1 MALSQTSRLRGGQP
15 ALSTDVQCEQDAAR
29 LRWPDDASRPAAA
42 AAHGVDDSSP
52 DLRCHSPPVG
62 SALLAAFGREPWSPE
77 VTPLCPQ
84 PRRPL
89 TLFQGLPCSP
99 GPPSPRIP
107 PSPGLLLSSGA
118 PSPGPPGLERSGTA
132 DPAEAR
138 LGPPP
143 GLSQGPVPDL
153 CELLGLSTR
162 KAEQSVEQHRL
173 RSSQSV
179 GAFSSQSTSAG
190 PTPSPEELAMFRMS
204 LQASPFSTSPFSAI
218 WSEAA
223 WADAPGDF
231 SALGAHAAALP
242 PMPPWS
248 TSTFSPSP
256 SRGGCCGG
264 GCCGSGGCCGGSS
277 NGCGGCGCGGCE
289 GLAGA
294 TSLGHRFDV
303 AEATARCCG
312 GLWPHDAPRGLPSFG
327 CDAGP
332 LATAWATGAGHHPV
346 ALGHVDSFLAR
357 SSLQGREPTPQLQR
371 VSPTPPPPAPP
382 QRPPSRQLQSPS
394 LGGGRSGGGGARGS
408 SDRTAQAFPKEVVTA
423 MSRTQAGSK
432 LLQQRLLKGHPTVI
446 GEILEGIEVDLPELM
461 CHMYG
466 NYLCSASFQ
475 ACSVGQRMS
484 MLKVA
489 LQHLP
494 TVATDKWGTHAMQ
507 SLISLVCTEEEGNL
521 LIPALRE
528 HIVELS
534 CDPNGAHVV
543 QRALMSFGDLCPDSV
558 LEQVAMSLRIVA
570 HSPHGLC
577 VLKKCITQSRLGP
590 SQQRLLSELARHAVD
605 LAQGPYGNYAVQH
618 ALDEWGGERCRPILE
633 AMRTHLVQ
641 LAGHRFSLNVVER
654 ALRVA
659 PADLQERLA
668 DELFS
673 PGQGLCRDVVRRL
686 VQAAPAA
693 AGRPGGSEQA
703 AGGAVTG
710 AATGACVGPRAP
722 PGLDGGPET
731 RRRGQR
737 SRRAG
742 GGGGGGGAGMELPA
756 AVGSVAGGE
765 GIAGANGRHGVG
777 PRQQAR
783 APR

>member
-1 MALSQTSRLRGGQP
+1 
-15 ALSTDVQCEQDAAR
+15 
-29 LRWPDDASRPAAA
+29 
-42 AAHGVDDSSP
+42 
-52 DLRCHSPPVG
+52 
-62 SALLAAFGREPWSPE
+62 
-77 VTPLCPQ
+77 
-84 PRRPL
+84 
-89 TLFQGLPCSP
+89 
-99 GPPSPRIP
+99 
-107 PSPGLLLSSGA
+107 
-118 PSPGPPGLERSGTA
+118 
-132 DPAEAR
+132 
-138 LGPPP
+138 
-143 GLSQGPVPDL
+143 
-153 CELLGLSTR
+153 
-162 KAEQSVEQHRL
+162 
-173 RSSQSV
+173 
-179 GAFSSQSTSAG
+179 
-190 PTPSPEELAMFRMS
+190 
-204 LQASPFSTSPFSAI
+204 
-218 WSEAA
+218 
-223 WADAPGDF
+223 
-231 SALGAHAAALP
+231 
-242 PMPPWS
+242 
-248 TSTFSPSP
+248 
-256 SRGGCCGG
+256 
-264 GCCGSGGCCGGSS
+264 
-277 NGCGGCGCGGCE
+277 
-289 GLAGA
+289 
-294 TSLGHRFDV
+294 
-303 AEATARCCG
+303 
-312 GLWPHDAPRGLPSFG
+312 
-327 CDAGP
+327 
-332 LATAWATGAGHHPV
+332 
-346 ALGHVDSFLAR
+346 
-357 SSLQGREPTPQLQR
+357 
-371 VSPTPPPPAPP
+371 
-382 QRPPSRQLQSPS
+382 
-394 LGGGRSGGGGARGS
+394 
-408 SDRTAQAFPKEVVTA
+408 

-494 TVATDKWGTHAMQ
+494 SVATDKWGTHAMQ
-507 SLISLVCTEEEGNL
+507 SLISLVCTEDEGNL

-534 CDPNGAHVV
+534 CDLNGAHVV

-577 VLKKCITQSRLGP
+577 VLKKCITQSRVGP

-618 ALDEWGGERCRPILE
+618 ALDEWGGERCRPIIE

-654 ALRVA
+654 ALHVA
-659 PADLQERLA
+659 PVDLQERLA

-703 AGGAVTG
+703 AGGAATG
-710 AATGACVGPRAP
+710 TATGAGAGPRGP
-722 PGLDGGPET
+722 PWLDFGQET

-742 GGGGGGGAGMELPA
+742 SGGGGAGMELSA
-756 AVGSVAGGE
+756 AGGSVAGGE

-777 PRQQAR
+777 LRQQAR